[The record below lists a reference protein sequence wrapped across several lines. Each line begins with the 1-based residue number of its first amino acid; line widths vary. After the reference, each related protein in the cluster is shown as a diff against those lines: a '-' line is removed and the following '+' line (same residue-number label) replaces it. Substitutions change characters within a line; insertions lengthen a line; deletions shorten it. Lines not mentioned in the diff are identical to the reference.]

1 MAKKSIPT
9 TIQAWLRDSAEM
21 IANLGVT
28 SALLDAEIILA
39 HTVRK
44 PRTWLHAHGDE
55 RLSDRELEIANARL
69 RLRLD
74 RTPIAYI
81 VGHKEFY
88 GRLFKVSPSVLIP
101 RPESEAIIT
110 LLKQYG
116 PRSGRLIDVGTG
128 SGCLG
133 ITAKLE
139 LPDLD
144 VTLADNS
151 RFALNEAVENAKRS
165 VVNVKIL
172 RSNLL
177 NDTLGFYRCIVANL
191 PYVDA
196 SWQRSPETDYEPAEA
211 LFADNDGLALIFK
224 LIDQTQTSLE
234 KKGMLYLEADP
245 RQHAK
250 IIAHAA
256 KAELK
261 HIASDGFCLAFEKL

>member
-9 TIQAWLRDSAEM
+9 TVQAWLRDSAEM
-21 IANLGVT
+21 IANVGIT

-55 RLSDRELEIANARL
+55 LLSERELEIANARL

-116 PRSGRLIDVGTG
+116 PPAGRLIDVGTG

-139 LPDLD
+139 LPDLE

-151 RFALNEAVENAKRS
+151 RFALNGAYENAKYYG
-165 VVNVKIL
+165 VNVKIL

-177 NDTLGFYRCIVANL
+177 NDTFGLYRCIVANL

-196 SWQRSPETDYEPAEA
+196 SWQRSPETNYEPAEA
-211 LFADNDGLALIFK
+211 LFADNDGLVLIFK
-224 LIDQTQTSLE
+224 LIDQTQTALDQ
-234 KKGMLYLEADP
+234 KGTLYLEADP

-250 IIAHAA
+250 IIARAA
-256 KAELK
+256 SKRLK
-261 HIASDGFCLAFEKL
+261 HLATDGFCLAFEKL